1 MNEKLKRV
9 EVVAAV
15 LIHTNLVFACQRG
28 YGEFKDMWEFP
39 GENNFKF
46 YGRRLVDVDMIGW
59 AILTSL
65 AILIRNLLERCDLT
79 TFEVV
84 CIKTNSG

>member
-1 MNEKLKRV
+1 MFDLTPWTAYFIKYYNFC
-9 EVVAAV
+9 
-15 LIHTNLVFACQRG
+15 H
-28 YGEFKDMWEFP
+28 P
-39 GENNFKF
+39 GALTFENNFKL

-79 TFEVV
+79 TF
-84 CIKTNSG
+84 

>member
-1 MNEKLKRV
+1 MSDLTPWTAYFIKFYIFCHQGAL
-9 EVVAAV
+9 
-15 LIHTNLVFACQRG
+15 TF
-28 YGEFKDMWEFP
+28 
-39 GENNFKF
+39 ENNFEL

-65 AILIRNLLERCDLT
+65 AILIRNLFERCDLT